1 MVEPAYATREQ
12 VVAALDSAPTAREF
26 AQIDRLIWTAS
37 RDVEGLTRRSFW
49 PRLATRYFDWPAAEP
64 APSWRLWIEQPA
76 QLISVGLLQS
86 GGDTVVP
93 GDFVL
98 EPDHGPPY
106 NRIDLLRSSSA
117 SYGGGATSQRDI
129 AVTGW
134 WGYRD
139 DQEAAGA
146 LAAAVSSSATQL
158 AVTDSSLVGVGD
170 TLIVDAERLLVVGK
184 RLRDTGTTLA
194 GTLTAQKD
202 GTTVTVADGTAVQ
215 PGETILVDAER
226 IAVEDVAGSTL
237 LVRRAVDG
245 STLAAHTAG
254 AAVYAPRLL
263 QVERGAASTTANSH
277 AQGAAVR
284 RWVPPDPIN
293 SLCIAEVLV
302 KLGRE
307 QSGMARTVGAGD
319 ALRAAPG
326 GDIRDV
332 RAQVQQQF
340 RRYRSGAI

>member
-1 MVEPAYATREQ
+1 MTPWYCTREQ
-12 VVAALDSAPTAREF
+12 VYAALDSAPTARERG
-26 AQIDRLIWTAS
+26 QVDRLIAAAS
-37 RDVEGLTRRSFW
+37 RDIEGLTRREFW
-49 PRLATRYFDWPAAEP
+49 PRLATRYFDWPTADTGS
-64 APSWRLWIEQPA
+64 SWRLWFEQPA
-76 QLISVGLLQS
+76 QLISAGLLQS
-86 GGDTVVP
+86 GGATIAPADYTCY
-93 GDFVL
+93 
-98 EPDHGPPY
+98 PDDGPPY
-106 NRIDLLRSSSA
+106 NRVELLRSGSA
-117 SYGGGATSQRDI
+117 NFGGGATAQRDV

-139 DQEAAGA
+139 DQEDAGQ
-146 LAAAVSSSATQL
+146 LAAAVTSSATQV
-158 AVTDSSLVGVGD
+158 AVTDSALVGVGD
-170 TLIVDAERLLVVGK
+170 LIVVGAERMQVTEK
-184 RLRDTGTTLA
+184 SLRDTGTTLA
-194 GTLTAQKD
+194 GPLTAQKD
-202 GTTVTVADGTAVQ
+202 GTTVTVTDGTAVQ

-226 IAVEDVAGSTL
+226 IAVDDVAGSTL
-237 LVRRAVDG
+237 IVRRAVEG

-263 QVERGAASTTANSH
+263 KVERAAVATTANSH
-277 AQGAAVR
+277 AQGDAVR
-284 RWVPPDPIN
+284 RWTPPGPIN
-293 SLCIAEVLV
+293 SLCVAEVLV